1 MEHSISQL
9 NQKKAAK
16 ERQACGKAVHKKF
29 ARAASERRMAPCGL
43 ASLVTRNGELVCWL
57 KGARFSPF
65 FRLLS
70 FELPPRRLL
79 SMSKS
84 IGRFG
89 RIKIMIK

>member
-1 MEHSISQL
+1 
-9 NQKKAAK
+9 
-16 ERQACGKAVHKKF
+16 
-29 ARAASERRMAPCGL
+29 MAPRGL
-43 ASLVTRNGELVCWL
+43 ASLVTGNVELVCWL

-70 FELPPRRLL
+70 FELVPRRLL

-89 RIKIMIK
+89 IKIMIK

>member
-9 NQKKAAK
+9 NQLRKRAPSL
-16 ERQACGKAVHKKF
+16 RKAVHKQF
-29 ARAASERRMAPCGL
+29 ARAESERRMAPRGL

-65 FRLLS
+65 FQLLS
-70 FELPPRRLL
+70 FELVPGRLL